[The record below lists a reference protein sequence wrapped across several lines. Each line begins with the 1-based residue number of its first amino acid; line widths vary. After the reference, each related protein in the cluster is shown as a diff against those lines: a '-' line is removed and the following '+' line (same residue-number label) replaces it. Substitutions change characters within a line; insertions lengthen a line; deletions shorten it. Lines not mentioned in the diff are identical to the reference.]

1 MTKHKQIK
9 LVEELGQNMAESTGA
24 LQNEDRFAG
33 SKPSE
38 IKVVEL
44 LVEQIVEDDSQPRKS
59 MDPESLQELA
69 NNIKSHGIQSPIK
82 VRWSDWHQKWMIVF
96 GHRRFR
102 ASKLAD
108 METIPATIANDEWD
122 ENTIRVMQLIENCQ
136 REDLP
141 PIELADAIEA
151 LVRLTGWSNRQVG
164 QELSL
169 SHVSVARFREL
180 TKLPDDIK
188 SRVNSGEIAQAVAS
202 QIAKIKGHA
211 KQSKI
216 GNEIAT
222 GRLNRTQA
230 LQKIKGLASPTKP
243 TGKNV
248 KSILFNSENISVY
261 RNPEAS
267 DFKIQKELMELA
279 GRLDST
285 KSEP

>member
-188 SRVNSGEIAQAVAS
+188 SRVNSGEIAQSVAS

>member
-169 SHVSVARFREL
+169 SHVSVARVREL

-188 SRVNSGEIAQAVAS
+188 SRVNSGEIAQSVAS

>member
-141 PIELADAIEA
+141 PVELADAIEA

-188 SRVNSGEIAQAVAS
+188 SRVNSGEIAQSVAS